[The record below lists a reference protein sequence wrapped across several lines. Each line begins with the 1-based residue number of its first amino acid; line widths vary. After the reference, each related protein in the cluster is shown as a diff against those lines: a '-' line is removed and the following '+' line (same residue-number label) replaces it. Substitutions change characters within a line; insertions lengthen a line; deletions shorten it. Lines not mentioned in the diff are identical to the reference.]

1 MDTAKKPGMAGLIR
15 SAMQVQQQLG
25 ERIRQY
31 RQRKGWSQEE
41 LAERCGLHR
50 SHMGEIERG
59 QANFTITTLITI
71 TQTLE
76 TSAAMLFK
84 DIA

>member
-1 MDTAKKPGMAGLIR
+1 MRMAAFIR
-15 SAMQVQQQLG
+15 STMQVQQQLG
-25 ERIRQY
+25 ERIRQI
-31 RQRKGWSQEE
+31 RRKKGWSQEE
-41 LAERCGLHR
+41 LAGRCGLHR

-59 QANFTITTLITI
+59 QANLTMLTLVTIA
-71 TQTLE
+71 QTLE